1 MQVPL
6 DGLDEDTRQGLE
18 LNLNN
23 ASKDPFHVN
32 RCLKIHSRASLAEP
46 IGHPGVYHREPPGQ
60 IPRLNVLAVVAG
72 PQGWWPR
79 FEPSSPRIMDRNRS
93 VEKKPLLPPAQ
104 GMAQTFP
111 WPGGLP

>member
-23 ASKDPFHVN
+23 ASKDPSHVN

-60 IPRLNVLAVVAG
+60 IPV
-72 PQGWWPR
+72 
-79 FEPSSPRIMDRNRS
+79 RS
-93 VEKKPLLPPAQ
+93 RRPP
-104 GMAQTFP
+104 
-111 WPGGLP
+111 